1 MSPQG
6 QHSFP
11 QRRTYGPGFV
21 TEAWG
26 FHPGL
31 KGEVMIGVIREWRL
45 WLRSKRNKR
54 IAEREEKKR
63 LALMRQRDIRREKH
77 LAFRHMDGMLMEATH
92 RALAAECG
100 REWG

>member
-1 MSPQG
+1 
-6 QHSFP
+6 
-11 QRRTYGPGFV
+11 
-21 TEAWG
+21 
-26 FHPGL
+26 
-31 KGEVMIGVIREWRL
+31 MIAPFLHWF
-45 WLRSKRNKR
+45 RSKRNKR

-100 REWG
+100 REWQ